1 FTYSGLSSSSS
12 LTSRTSPLRGAYNSE
27 TVLTDSTL
35 PNGSSFSNVS
45 PTSGSST
52 KTISPS
58 SSCANEVMPIRTLSS
73 SFLIHSCSSEYK
85 RSSGKCMPIPPLIIT
100 IISLLYKV
108 KDDNSS
114 ISPYFHPQTSSNVSS
129 LNPTVT

>member
-1 FTYSGLSSSSS
+1 
-12 LTSRTSPLRGAYNSE
+12 TSRTSQLRGAYNSE

-85 RSSGKCMPIPPLIIT
+85 RSSGKCMPFTPLIIY
-100 IISLLYKV
+100 IIYLLYKV
-108 KDDNSS
+108 IDDKYS
-114 ISPYFHPQTSSNVSS
+114 ILTYFHSQKY
-129 LNPTVT
+129 L